1 MSPTR
6 VHKTLMP
13 LRTKCVGEGSED
25 FFLGGGEGVGVTWF
39 TGNKS

>member
-6 VHKTLMP
+6 VHKTLMR

-25 FFLGGGEGVGVTWF
+25 FFFLGGGVGVTWF

>member
-6 VHKTLMP
+6 VHKTLMR
-13 LRTKCVGEGSED
+13 LRTKCVGKGFED
-25 FFLGGGEGVGVTWF
+25 FFGGEGVGVTWF